1 MDAICLFLQ
10 SFFFFFFFK
19 TMALSAYDKLQDYYN
34 D

>member
-10 SFFFFFFFK
+10 SFFFLK

>member
-10 SFFFFFFFK
+10 SFFFFLK
-19 TMALSAYDKLQDYYN
+19 TMALSTYDKLQDYYN